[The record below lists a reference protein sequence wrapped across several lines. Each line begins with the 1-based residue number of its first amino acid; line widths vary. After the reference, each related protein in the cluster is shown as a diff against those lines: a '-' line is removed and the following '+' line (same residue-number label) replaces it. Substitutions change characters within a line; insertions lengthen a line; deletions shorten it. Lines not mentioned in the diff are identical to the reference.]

1 MLRYSCEGRT
11 MGMAKLHAVPGGKG
25 KDKTVCLVYG
35 VGLFPARRVAQLT
48 AGQVGLGQGRS
59 GRVPLHLIE
68 GTRDHVR
75 AQLLASLD
83 AFFDICVDEEAGKTA
98 SSARRQTEEATDAGC

>member
-48 AGQVGLGQGRS
+48 AGQS

-98 SSARRQTEEATDAGC
+98 SSARRQTEEAPDAGC